1 VKKHSSS
8 RTKKKKRKEK
18 RSLNYIV
25 PIHNALGCE
34 CIITVI
40 IKPTT
45 LSFYFIFV
53 IHLHI
58 LVLINLIVIVHHN
71 GHITNYIEAVFVFVV

>member
-1 VKKHSSS
+1 VGDEI
-8 RTKKKKRKEK
+8 KKKTSVSEKTQFFKDQKEEK

-25 PIHNALGCE
+25 PIHNTVGCE
-34 CIITVI
+34 CIVTVI
-40 IKPTT
+40 IKPTA

-58 LVLINLIVIVHHN
+58 LV
-71 GHITNYIEAVFVFVV
+71 